1 MKLHYDLRKTT
12 IWFRKPDGT
21 MVALTGCLGADTR
34 NGMVLCEKN
43 ISLCPG
49 MPKTGW
55 GIIPKKYMGQFFVD
69 DEGEFVSLRERCRRR
84 IER

>member
-49 MPKTGW
+49 MPKT
-55 GIIPKKYMGQFFVD
+55 
-69 DEGEFVSLRERCRRR
+69 
-84 IER
+84 